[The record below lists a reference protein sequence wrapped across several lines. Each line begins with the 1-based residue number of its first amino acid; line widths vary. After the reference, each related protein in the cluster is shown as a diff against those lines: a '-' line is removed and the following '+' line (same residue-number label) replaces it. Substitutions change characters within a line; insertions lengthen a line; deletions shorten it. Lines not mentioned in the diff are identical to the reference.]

1 MSRAPYALY
10 GVKFIDPVPP
20 ARLSLFRPPLLHSV
34 KLEAKLMFLEENDNV
49 DDLDGGAENWEVVG
63 VADKRIGSF
72 IFTIE

>member
-1 MSRAPYALY
+1 MAKISAPT
-10 GVKFIDPVPP
+10 FRMRRSP
-20 ARLSLFRPPLLHSV
+20 SFRPPLLHSV